1 MAPTIA
7 VSQLEMSKNSSIG
20 SAPKST
26 PARNPPRIAPTTPI
40 KVVMMRPPGSS
51 PGRSALAI
59 KPASRPRMMKAMMPI
74 FVSFARV
81 CTPTAATTTTE
92 GGADGAAV
100 FTSACGSCHT
110 LEAAGTSGTTG
121 PNLDDVQ
128 PDAETVEEQVRNGG
142 GGMPAFEGQLS
153 DQEIEAVATY

>member
-1 MAPTIA
+1 MRARVWILA
-7 VSQLEMSKNSSIG
+7 VVLVAIFMVAVAACGGDDDDSDNAS
-20 SAPKST
+20 
-26 PARNPPRIAPTTPI
+26 PTT
-40 KVVMMRPPGSS
+40 
-51 PGRSALAI
+51 
-59 KPASRPRMMKAMMPI
+59 
-74 FVSFARV
+74 
-81 CTPTAATTTTE
+81 TAATTTTE

-100 FTSACGSCHT
+100 FASACGSCHT

-153 DQEIEAVATY
+153 DQEIEAVATYVAESAGS

>member
-1 MAPTIA
+1 MRARVWILA
-7 VSQLEMSKNSSIG
+7 VVLVAVFMVAVAACGGDDDDSD
-20 SAPKST
+20 SAS
-26 PARNPPRIAPTTPI
+26 PTT
-40 KVVMMRPPGSS
+40 
-51 PGRSALAI
+51 
-59 KPASRPRMMKAMMPI
+59 
-74 FVSFARV
+74 
-81 CTPTAATTTTE
+81 TAATTTTE

-153 DQEIEAVATY
+153 DEEIEAVASYVSESAGS